1 MSENEYSVAEAKKH
15 FSEIL
20 GRVAYAGERIV
31 ISKRGKPVAVL
42 VPLDQAFREDR
53 LSKVEG
59 WLDEDDPFFHIMA
72 DIVAERGEHIPRILQ
87 TDPKQRNDVSSGY

>member
-1 MSENEYSVAEAKKH
+1 MPEMEYSVAEAKKH

-42 VPLDQAFREDR
+42 VPPDHARKEER
-53 LSKVEG
+53 LTKVDG
-59 WLDEDDPFFHIMA
+59 WLDEDDPFFSIMA
-72 DIVAERGEHIPRILQ
+72 DIVAERKERIPRILQ
-87 TDPKQRNDVSSGY
+87 TGRK